1 LSIIRNQLPIDML
14 REGLIKNGDSDSGFR
29 FRGKEPGRLENFSDA
44 IFALAITLLLISTS
58 PPTNFEQ
65 IKRFAYELIPFLA
78 CITLITLIWYEHF
91 QFYLRYGLRNSKMI
105 ALNTLF
111 LAIVLFY
118 VYPLK
123 FLTKLIILFPIGYLL
138 GDQPLLNDLKNM
150 IKAQDM
156 AQLMIIYGFGAACVF
171 LVLMQMYRYALSKAD
186 DLSLNELERFDTQTS
201 ISTNFLMALVPM
213 VSLVLS
219 IIFIN
224 HWLAG
229 PLAGSVYFLYTPIM
243 FAHGRR
249 ADKKRKA
256 LMEELKGK
264 EEVNV

>member
-1 LSIIRNQLPIDML
+1 ML
-14 REGLIKNGDSDSGFR
+14 REGLIKDDAEGGFR

-65 IKRFAYELIPFLA
+65 IKRFAYELVPFLA

-105 ALNTLF
+105 AWNTLF

-123 FLTKLIILFPIGYLL
+123 FLMKLIILSPIGYLL
-138 GDQPLLNDLKNM
+138 DDQTLLKDLKSMMNV
-150 IKAQDM
+150 QDM
-156 AQLMIIYGFGAACVF
+156 GQLMIIYGFGATCVF

-186 DLSLNELERFDTQTS
+186 ELNLSELERFDTRTS
-201 ISTNFLMALVPM
+201 IHTNFLMALVPM
-213 VSLVLS
+213 VSVVLS
-219 IIFIN
+219 LIFIN

-229 PLAGSVYFLYTPIM
+229 PLAGFVYFFYTPIM

-249 ADKKRKA
+249 ANKKRKA
-256 LMEELKGK
+256 FLEELERK
-264 EEVNV
+264 ELSAIS